1 MKLINTKIKD
11 GPKIIKTI
19 IYKDKRG
26 FLKETF
32 NNRLFKNK
40 TFPFDIMSY
49 SKKNVLRGLHLQ
61 LKKPQS
67 KIITVTHG
75 KIFDVAIDL
84 RKN

>member
-49 SKKNVLRGLHLQ
+49 SKKCFKRVTFTI
-61 LKKPQS
+61 KKTTKQDYHSYPW
-67 KIITVTHG
+67 
-75 KIFDVAIDL
+75 
-84 RKN
+84 KNF